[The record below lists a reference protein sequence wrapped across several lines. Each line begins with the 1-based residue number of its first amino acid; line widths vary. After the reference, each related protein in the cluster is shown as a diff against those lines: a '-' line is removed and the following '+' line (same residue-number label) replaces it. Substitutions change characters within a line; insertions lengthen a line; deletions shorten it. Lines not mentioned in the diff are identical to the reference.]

1 MCLRCFQH
9 GEGMVL
15 DLYWNTSMS
24 MSTSLNWETLK
35 LRLNYRRTIP
45 WYAHFYPAELSRD
58 SIMMTSVTGTKYLNK
73 PPRPRACCSLF
84 CSPSRR
90 GGVAGVAAHVAA
102 VIYLNIYCKK
112 WQVTQVPL
120 FILLIS
126 TLSGTRYPPAPH
138 LAPRC
143 WPGAS
148 LHTASIIKHQ

>member
-1 MCLRCFQH
+1 
-9 GEGMVL
+9 
-15 DLYWNTSMS
+15 
-24 MSTSLNWETLK
+24 
-35 LRLNYRRTIP
+35 
-45 WYAHFYPAELSRD
+45 
-58 SIMMTSVTGTKYLNK
+58 MMTSVTGTKYLNK

-143 WPGAS
+143 WPEAS
-148 LHTASIIKHQ
+148 LHTASIIKPKVTFNVNEQLFAIGFKFKVLNKSWSHQSRRWHRWHQDDVQRQQIPGQ